1 MKTAFSI
8 IVLSLCYKLFSK
20 DKTMTKKTFLLTAFL
35 ILSVTVSAQ
44 DTGKGYYFDDFTPG
58 RVILKNKQFAR
69 GKFNYDFVNH
79 QMHFLNGTTDMIVEN
94 LEDIDTVIIDK
105 TCFIPHE
112 GRFLEVMKGKHAV
125 MLLEKEVTIREHG
138 KEGAMGLT
146 TRGSV
151 QAIDVNA
158 RFQRVNGE
166 NNTDLTVYKDEI
178 KNSYLILV
186 KKKWKSFRNQVT
198 FLKLFSKKQ
207 QEQLKELIKAEN
219 VDFDQPEEVLKFWDK
234 VCLELH

>member
-1 MKTAFSI
+1 MNHPGQI
-8 IVLSLCYKLFSK
+8 QQRC
-20 DKTMTKKTFLLTAFL
+20 
-35 ILSVTVSAQ
+35 
-44 DTGKGYYFDDFTPG
+44 TGNGQ
-58 RVILKNKQFAR
+58 KNKFPSLRTRRQKIF
-69 GKFNYDFVNH
+69 
-79 QMHFLNGTTDMIVEN
+79 MIVRHRHQKS
-94 LEDIDTVIIDK
+94 L
-105 TCFIPHE
+105 
-112 GRFLEVMKGKHAV
+112 
-125 MLLEKEVTIREHG
+125 
-138 KEGAMGLT
+138 
-146 TRGSV
+146 
-151 QAIDVNA
+151 A

-166 NNTDLTVYKDEI
+166 NNTDFTVYKDEI